1 MMICATHIGRLM
13 ARSKLWAWRRIV
25 AGRYGMYVRR
35 GGRAVWVRLAD
46 VEAAEGVTFSG
57 AQLRAAGVSID
68 GIENGEVEHVVAA

>member
-1 MMICATHIGRLM
+1 MGYLSICLICHVFTKHPKISPSESVRLSVM
-13 ARSKLWAWRRIV
+13 ALWPTTE
-25 AGRYGMYVRR
+25 
-35 GGRAVWVRLAD
+35 VWVRLAD